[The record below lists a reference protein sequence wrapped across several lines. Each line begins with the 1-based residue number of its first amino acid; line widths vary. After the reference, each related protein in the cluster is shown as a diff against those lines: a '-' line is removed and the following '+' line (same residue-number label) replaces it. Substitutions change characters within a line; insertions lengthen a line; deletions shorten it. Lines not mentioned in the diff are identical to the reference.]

1 MTENFQIHKS
11 FGQVAPLQ
19 TFSMDQL
26 LLAVARL
33 KKHDHDRIQRA
44 IERLQTVLSTD
55 DDRLLGIR
63 HLVPLDVDGPRE
75 QYSRAHNCGIILRFM
90 KSQGVERLELD
101 TSKDLCE
108 QIMILG
114 MDRKNCPQDMRVSPI
129 RGNQE
134 GTRHMIIGYELE
146 WVKGVPPAAPKPP
159 AVAPSPSAPSGH

>member
-11 FGQVAPLQ
+11 FEQVAPFQ

-26 LLAVARL
+26 LLAVERQ
-33 KKHDHDRIQRA
+33 KKNAHVRIQRA

-63 HLVPLDVDGPRE
+63 HLLPLNIEASRE

-90 KSQGVERLELD
+90 KSQGVGRVELD

-129 RGNQE
+129 RGHQA
-134 GTRHMIIGYELE
+134 GTLHTITGYELE

-159 AVAPSPSAPSGH
+159 AAAPAPSAPSGR